1 MPAERIA
8 IDRAATSRYGITVTE
23 IPVAAK
29 EDKPHEV
36 GNFERLMGLAVALLI
51 AALGY
56 CVWLVAQA
64 QNVADLSCPT
74 EGPGQ
79 VAPRDLKTVFQ
90 KSIDGS
96 YPLKISEE
104 EINAYLAKTLS
115 MKQGGAC
122 QGFVSL
128 EKVLVRLE
136 EGRAE
141 VVMVRKF
148 FGRPMTISMW
158 VKVEQVENDRGEID
172 SQVHME
178 GGPMRWTPFI
188 NQGGRFGRLSVPQGF
203 LHLVRASYEQLA
215 ACYREELHLGFE
227 EMSRIRM
234 EEGALILDPRFTQG
248 SDTFGF

>member
-1 MPAERIA
+1 MRIA
-8 IDRAATSRYGITVTE
+8 IDRADTSRYAIAVSE
-23 IPVAAK
+23 KPAAAK
-29 EDKPHEV
+29 ERKPHEV
-36 GNFERLMGLAVALLI
+36 SNFERLVGLGVALLI

-56 CVWLVAQA
+56 CVWLVFQA
-64 QNVADLSCPT
+64 QNVADLAVAK
-74 EGPGQ
+74 EGSGQ
-79 VAPRDLKTVFQ
+79 VTPRDLKMVFQ

-104 EINAYLAKTLS
+104 EINAYLEKTLS

-122 QGFVSL
+122 QSFVSL

-141 VVMVRKF
+141 VVMVRNF

-188 NQGGRFGRLSVPQGF
+188 NLGGRFGRLSVPQGF

-234 EEGALILDPRFTQG
+234 EEGALILDPRFTRE